1 VVVPEDSVVDLEDQA
16 VDPLAAS
23 EAPSPYWVVDLE
35 DRAVAPEDQ
44 EATPGDREGQAGS
57 VRGCLSLQP

>member
-1 VVVPEDSVVDLEDQA
+1 MVDPEDSAVDLEGPA

-35 DRAVAPEDQ
+35 EREVAPEDQ
-44 EATPGDREGQAGS
+44 EAALEDREGQAGS